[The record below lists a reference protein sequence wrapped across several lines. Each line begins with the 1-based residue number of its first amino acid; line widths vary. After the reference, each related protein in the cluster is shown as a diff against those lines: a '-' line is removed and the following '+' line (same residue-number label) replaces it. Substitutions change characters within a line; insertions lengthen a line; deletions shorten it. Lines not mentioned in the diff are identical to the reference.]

1 MYAFCVCLC
10 RWRQH
15 EATLLRCCL
24 CIRLCIPGHS
34 VAALPQ
40 LQGQVCGLPGPRHV
54 VPQHFPQWWV
64 DAVWV
69 WESMGRSVCF
79 SLPICCTSFAL
90 SATASR
96 AGLFHYR
103 NWKTLK
109 PQLPMTW
116 TSNNSWALGY
126 RFCLVAVTMLS
137 SLRSGL
143 CWLSN
148 INIVKTI
155 KDPPICTRRSREWSI
170 KRAHETDTGWDPTLL
185 SSSPELLLL
194 CICFLSITSQSKRRL
209 SFLIFFYFLE
219 GKK

>member
-1 MYAFCVCLC
+1 MMTLYSKPPYSKSFQYYTNIENTCKYENTWICKFKQNITRIKTIQAVFVYAFCVCLC

-79 SLPICCTSFAL
+79 SLPICCTSSAL

-116 TSNNSWALGY
+116 TCNNSWALVY

-137 SLRSGL
+137 SLCCGL

-155 KDPPICTRRSREWSI
+155 KDPY
-170 KRAHETDTGWDPTLL
+170 L
-185 SSSPELLLL
+185 
-194 CICFLSITSQSKRRL
+194 
-209 SFLIFFYFLE
+209 Y
-219 GKK
+219 